1 MDEPTG
7 EVTATVTAVAPL
19 LRRGLV
25 RAAVAAG
32 FTVVAS
38 DAVAQVTIGLGER
51 GEDPSAAA
59 DVQADVQVDVLV
71 GAGSVVLTVRH
82 APDVSTAL
90 KLRGLLIEL
99 LEAPTATHG

>member
-1 MDEPTG
+1 MDGPTS
-7 EVTATVTAVAPL
+7 EVTARVTAVAPL

-51 GEDPSAAA
+51 GEDPSAT
-59 DVQADVQVDVLV
+59 ADVQVDVLV

-82 APDVSTAL
+82 APDVATAL

>member
-1 MDEPTG
+1 MDGPTG
-7 EVTATVTAVAPL
+7 EVTARVTAVAPL

-32 FTVVAS
+32 FSVVAS
-38 DAVAQVTIGLGER
+38 DADAQVTIRLGEP
-51 GEDPSAAA
+51 GDATSAEATE
-59 DVQADVQVDVLV
+59 VQVDVLV
-71 GAGSVVLTVRH
+71 GTGSVVLTVRH

-99 LEAPTATHG
+99 LEAPTATRG

>member
-1 MDEPTG
+1 MDEPTS
-7 EVTATVTAVAPL
+7 EVTARVTAMAPL

-59 DVQADVQVDVLV
+59 DVQVDVLV
-71 GAGSVVLTVRH
+71 GVGSVVLTVRH

-99 LEAPTATHG
+99 LDAPTATHG

>member
-1 MDEPTG
+1 MDGPAG
-7 EVTATVTAVAPL
+7 EVTARVTAMAPL

-51 GEDPSAAA
+51 GEDPRAAA
-59 DVQADVQVDVLV
+59 VGVQVDVLV
-71 GAGSVVLTVRH
+71 GVGAVVLTVRH
-82 APDVSTAL
+82 APDVATAL

-99 LEAPTATHG
+99 LEAPTATQG

>member
-1 MDEPTG
+1 MDGPTS
-7 EVTATVTAVAPL
+7 EVTAKVTAVAPL

-59 DVQADVQVDVLV
+59 DVQVDVLV

-99 LEAPTATHG
+99 LEAPTATQG

>member
-1 MDEPTG
+1 MDGPTG
-7 EVTATVTAVAPL
+7 EVTARVTAVAPL

-51 GEDPSAAA
+51 GEDPRAA
-59 DVQADVQVDVLV
+59 ADVQVDVLV

-90 KLRGLLIEL
+90 KLSGLLIEL
-99 LEAPTATHG
+99 LEAPTATQG